1 MGRQKSN
8 VAALGLAVGRA
19 WLESPGPGL
28 RPLASVIR
36 SDPSAGGVALSRLRG
51 MAVGETIAFD
61 WPDDEDDVP
70 PAWLVCPVCGVSM
83 SESSLQR
90 IGPSCSL
97 CPSCGKV
104 LPF

>member
-1 MGRQKSN
+1 
-8 VAALGLAVGRA
+8 
-19 WLESPGPGL
+19 
-28 RPLASVIR
+28 
-36 SDPSAGGVALSRLRG
+36 